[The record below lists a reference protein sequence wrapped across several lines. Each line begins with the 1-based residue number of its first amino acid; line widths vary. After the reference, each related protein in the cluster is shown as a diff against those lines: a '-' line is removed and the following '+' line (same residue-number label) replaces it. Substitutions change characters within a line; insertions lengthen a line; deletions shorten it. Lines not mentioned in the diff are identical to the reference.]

1 MHSLTFEN
9 WGLIFVLPQQA
20 ERESNG
26 KRNRIILKIVIWK
39 LFLPVLIL
47 DATLLGLLTLCS
59 MLLTA
64 ELLFQ

>member
-1 MHSLTFEN
+1 
-9 WGLIFVLPQQA
+9 
-20 ERESNG
+20 
-26 KRNRIILKIVIWK
+26 LKIVIWK
-39 LFLPVLIL
+39 IFLPVLIL